1 MEETNQVLPS
11 WMHQGSAERILEE
24 GALNIEEKNVA
35 DYDGMMCSISD
46 ALKKRWKNTS
56 SGSTQHR

>member
-1 MEETNQVLPS
+1 VLPS